1 MISVVKSLIIETM
14 QEYQQLREQ
23 AEREHR
29 IRKEKLHQQFPR
41 LAKIEDE
48 MRSLGVQIVKAT
60 QAHPSKIDQLISQLK
75 ENSIDLQMERAELL
89 ASNGYPVDYLNLKY
103 HCNEC
108 LDTGYIGS
116 KRCKCFEQR
125 LIDKAYQQSNLH
137 HLLQKENFDTFRI
150 DYYSNKKLKENEL
163 SPRENMQEILL
174 SCINYAKDFKKY
186 KKNLFFYGSPGLGK
200 TFLSHAIAKDLL
212 EQGNIVLYQTASDL
226 IDFIR
231 NNKFDLNQKEGNPML
246 ERILLS
252 DLLIIDDL
260 GTEHLT
266 EFSKME
272 LFNII
277 NKRLLTEKKM
287 VISTNLS
294 LRELQEK
301 YPNRLT
307 SRILGHFE
315 LYKFYGEDIR
325 IKKLNLIQ

>member
-1 MISVVKSLIIETM
+1 MIKSLIIETIE
-14 QEYQQLREQ
+14 EYQEMRDQAQREL
-23 AEREHR
+23 R
-29 IRKEKLHQQFPR
+29 IRREELQQNYPR
-41 LAKIEDE
+41 LAEIQAE
-48 MRSLGVQIVKAT
+48 MRTLGVKIVKAT
-60 QAHPSKIDQLISQLK
+60 QADPKRIDQLIAQLK
-75 ENSIDLQMERAELL
+75 ENSIDLQMERAEIL
-89 ASNGYPVDYLNLKY
+89 ASNGYPVDYLDLKY

-108 LDTGYIGS
+108 LDTGYIGN

-137 HLLQKENFDTFRI
+137 NLLQRENFDTFRI
-150 DYYSNKKLKENEL
+150 DYYSNEKSKDNET
-163 SPRENMQEILL
+163 SSRNNMQDILL
-174 SCINYAKDFKKY
+174 SCINYAKDFNKHD
-186 KKNLFFYGSPGLGK
+186 KNLFFYGSPGLGK

-212 EQGNIVLYQTASDL
+212 EKGNIVLYQTASDL

-231 NNKFDLNQKEGNPML
+231 NNKFDQSRNEVNPML
-246 ERILLS
+246 ERIFLS

-277 NKRLLTEKKM
+277 NKRLLTGNKM

-325 IKKLNLIQ
+325 IKRLSNL